1 MTLSPHL
8 KSSRLR
14 RAMSRAAALVVL
26 GLQVAVSV
34 SAIWE
39 PRAGVRLGVHVE
51 QGGTSHA
58 DQHSEESCVVCAVR
72 AQASHTAPAAPTVT
86 IADAATPP
94 EAREFH
100 ATVDPRTV
108 STRSRAP
115 PVTLEG

>member
-1 MTLSPHL
+1 MTLSMHL
-8 KSSRLR
+8 KPSRMR
-14 RAMSRAAALVVL
+14 RAVNRAAALAVL
-26 GLQVAVSV
+26 GMQVALGI

-51 QGGTSHA
+51 QGGTSHS
-58 DQHSEESCVVCAVR
+58 DQHNEESCVVCAVR
-72 AQASHTAPAAPTVT
+72 AQASHTAPAAPTIT

-94 EAREFH
+94 EAREFQ